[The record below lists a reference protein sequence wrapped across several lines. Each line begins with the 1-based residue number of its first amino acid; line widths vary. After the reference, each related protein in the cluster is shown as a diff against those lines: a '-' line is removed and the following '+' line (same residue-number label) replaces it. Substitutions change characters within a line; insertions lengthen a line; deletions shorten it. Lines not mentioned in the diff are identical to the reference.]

1 MARKRSLLISTRE
14 FTYNR
19 IKTNKEATMKHEV
32 CRTLISLVS
41 VIGTAGLLLMGAG
54 GARASV
60 ITWTGAA
67 STDFEASGNWSGTT
81 TPPTDNAT
89 TDTATF
95 SGDPT
100 GINQPSLTLATRSVL
115 GVNFVT
121 AGWTLSGTGLELKVG
136 GTGVD
141 SAGAGVNVVSAN
153 LTHTSYPTY
162 TIGADNTL
170 ELSGAV
176 AANKLTKRGAG
187 TLILSGSS
195 ANTTDLYANEG
206 LVKLNKTVGVNAMGT
221 HLNINGTIGNG
232 STVLW
237 QAGQQIPDN
246 RTITMVGGL
255 ADLNGFNEQINSVVV
270 TDGTIQTGTG
280 TLTIT
285 RSADTSGA
293 FQVAS
298 NATQTARISG
308 KIDMISANDKMRL
321 DIGNGSA
328 GIDLEISAVISDSA
342 AVKGL
347 EMGDY
352 AQAGAG
358 TGTLCLSGTNT
369 YRKATQIHAG
379 RLVVDGRI
387 GDPAANTVDTV
398 TADAGT
404 TLGGTGTIL
413 ANTTVNGT
421 MSPGSVDNSSG
432 LSTLGTLTIGS
443 VSESS
448 TLTLGAGATVK
459 MQFGNPGQS
468 DALAI
473 LGNLVIGSGTILDLG
488 NVTPE
493 IGTYTILTYTGSKS
507 GDFTVTP
514 PTWTKVKYEGK
525 SLVVIVTPPATL
537 VIIK

>member
-1 MARKRSLLISTRE
+1 
-14 FTYNR
+14 
-19 IKTNKEATMKHEV
+19 MKHAV

-41 VIGTAGLLLMGAG
+41 VIGTAGLWVTGVG
-54 GARASV
+54 SVRAST
-60 ITWTGAA
+60 ITWTGAT

-95 SGDPT
+95 SGDPS

-162 TIGADNTL
+162 TVGADNTL

-195 ANTTDLYANEG
+195 ANTTDLYASEG
-206 LVKLNKTVGVNAMGT
+206 LVKLNKTAGVNAMST
-221 HLNINGTIGNG
+221 HLNIAGTFGDG
-232 STVLW
+232 CTVLW

-280 TLTIT
+280 TLTLT
-285 RSADTSGA
+285 RNTDTSGA

-298 NATQTARISG
+298 NATQTAMISG
-308 KIDMISANDKMRL
+308 KIDMVSANDRMRL

-352 AQAGAG
+352 AQAGDG
-358 TGTLCLSGTNT
+358 TGTLRLSGTNT

-379 RLVVDGRI
+379 RLVVDGQI
-387 GDPAANTVDTV
+387 GDPVANTVDTV

-404 TLGGTGTIL
+404 ALGGAGTIL

-421 MSPGSVDNSSG
+421 LAPGSVDNITG
-432 LSTLGTLTIGS
+432 LSTLGTLKIGS
-443 VSESS
+443 ASEPS
-448 TLTLGAGATVK
+448 TLTLGASATVK
-459 MQFGNPGQS
+459 IDFGNAGQS
-468 DALAI
+468 DAVSI
-473 LGNLVIGSGTILDLG
+473 QGNLVIGSGAILDLG

-514 PTWTKVKYEGK
+514 LDWTKVKYE
-525 SLVVIVTPPATL
+525 SNALVVIVTAPATL
-537 VIIK
+537 LIIQ